1 MEELVGN
8 VVVKREAGTQDSGE
22 KFGEFV
28 GSKLIKYNI
37 INMEVDN

>member
-1 MEELVGN
+1 
-8 VVVKREAGTQDSGE
+8 VVKREAGIQGSGD